1 MQILHILKES
11 YLLLFKLL
19 IIFFMNNKLA
29 NALIEDLKGDWE
41 KPSIKFFRSSG
52 AYGYVVWL
60 TIINCNYS
68 KKEMTVESIVREVLK
83 YASRRTILDF
93 LDKGVKGGFLIKQ
106 TSTKDKRKSFIF
118 TRNNTIYE
126 YEVWSKKFIN
136 SIIK

>member
-1 MQILHILKES
+1 
-11 YLLLFKLL
+11 
-19 IIFFMNNKLA
+19 
-29 NALIEDLKGDWE
+29 
-41 KPSIKFFRSSG
+41 
-52 AYGYVVWL
+52 
-60 TIINCNYS
+60 
-68 KKEMTVESIVREVLK
+68 MTVESIVREVLK

-118 TRNNTIYE
+118 PSNNTIYE